1 MICVA
6 HRALR
11 GRLGAIWHNRV
22 AAVIEADF
30 QIMRL
35 ELGALGADHLIE
47 PLTPGHSLGRVG
59 EKDPERL
66 AADPNRRHPD
76 QPDAGADA
84 EMVLEGQ
91 HRPVAISRQP
101 RPSLASTRVEYR
113 RHNERDPWRLSG

>member
-22 AAVIEADF
+22 AAVIEAAF

-47 PLTPGHSLGRVG
+47 PLTAGHSLGRVG

-66 AADPNRRHPD
+66 AVDLNWRARDK
-76 QPDAGADA
+76 PDAGVDD
-84 EMVLEGQ
+84 EMFLAGP
-91 HRPVAISRQP
+91 HRPVDLSRPQ
-101 RPSLASTRVEYR
+101 RQSL
-113 RHNERDPWRLSG
+113 RL